1 MTHWVGSV
9 FSRLAHTQESL
20 SEPDISRVE
29 RMLVGDGMCVMAM
42 VTLQGGVFLTAFA
55 LALGASNYEI
65 GLLTTIVFASQFMQV
80 AGLGLLRWWPKRRA
94 WVVLLCALSRLQ
106 WVFIILIP
114 VLFLDRGV
122 TFLLQWLLVAALIGA
137 MAGPAWN
144 SLMRDIVPERVR
156 GRFFA
161 RRLAWGTGLAL
172 VCTLLGGAAIDW
184 WKSAF
189 PDRVPHGYSALFAV
203 GLLFGLASL
212 WAVAR
217 LPETAMPKRHDDS
230 VAGQLLAPLKDTNF
244 RHLLWFIAIWSF
256 AVNMAAPFFAV
267 YMLKRIGLPVFLV
280 TLFVVLSQLSNIL
293 FLNVWGRLADRFS
306 NKPVL
311 GLSGFLFL
319 LGVLAWSFTTMP
331 ERYVL
336 TVPILAGIHILSG
349 MSVAGVSIASGN
361 IALKL
366 SPEGKAHGYMTV
378 FGLAASATGAFA
390 PIVGGVLADFFAQRH
405 LSLTLNWTSP
415 GEQLQMYAVDLKAL
429 DFVFALAF
437 LIGLY
442 SLHRLGRVTEEGE
455 TTGKAVADELLAEMA
470 MPLRAVSSVAGIR
483 RLAYLPLAALRR
495 GASMAVSRGRRVAG
509 G

>member
-1 MTHWVGSV
+1 MGWIVNRLVGL
-9 FSRLAHTQESL
+9 SRTQESL
-20 SEPDISRVE
+20 SESDTARVE
-29 RMLVGDGMCVMAM
+29 KVLVADGMCVMAM

-80 AGLGLLRWWPKRRA
+80 AGLGLLKWWPKRRA
-94 WVVLLCALSRLQ
+94 WVVILCGLSRLQ

-114 VLFLDRGV
+114 ILFLSRGV
-122 TFLLQWLLVAALIGA
+122 TFLLQWLLIAALVGA

-144 SLMRDIVPERVR
+144 SLMRDIVPEKVR

-161 RRLAWGTGLAL
+161 RRLTWGTGLAL

-184 WKSAF
+184 WAKVF
-189 PDRVPHGYSALFAV
+189 PEWTQYGYSGLFTV

-212 WAVAR
+212 CAVAR
-217 LPETAMPKRHDDS
+217 LPETPMVQRHDES
-230 VAGQLLAPLKDTNF
+230 VAGQLLMPLKDKNF
-244 RHLLWFIAIWSF
+244 RNLLWFIAIWSF
-256 AVNMAAPFFAV
+256 AVNMAAPFFTV
-267 YMLKRIGLPVFLV
+267 YMLKRIGLPIFLV
-280 TLFVVLSQLSNIL
+280 TLFVVLSQLSNIA
-293 FLNVWGRLADRFS
+293 FLNIWGRLADRFS

-319 LGVLAWSFTTMP
+319 LGVLAWSFTTLP
-331 ERYVL
+331 ERHAL
-336 TVPILAGIHILSG
+336 TLPILAAIHILSG

-366 SPEGKAHGYMTV
+366 SPAGNAHGYMTV

-390 PIVGGVLADFFAQRH
+390 PIVGGALADFFSQRQ

-455 TTGKAVADELLAEMA
+455 ATGQAVAEELLAEMA

-495 GASMAVSRGRRVAG
+495 GASMLM
-509 G
+509 